1 MRRLSKQDL
10 RKIRNTK
17 IQAAFYV
24 LVCLASGWLVAFA
37 LTGSILRS
45 LMFIVALALIGI
57 STGQFNTLTHRVQLL
72 TMGKDM
78 ENFEQW
84 LNEEKPK

>member
-1 MRRLSKQDL
+1 
-10 RKIRNTK
+10 
-17 IQAAFYV
+17 
-24 LVCLASGWLVAFA
+24 
-37 LTGSILRS
+37 
-45 LMFIVALALIGI
+45 MFIVALALIGI